1 MKVAV
6 DTSPLKTEHMARG
19 IGAYTKNLVEEFKS
33 GKWDFDFVFFDNSK
47 IPQSADL
54 VHYPYFDLYFRTLPF
69 RKNKPR
75 VVTIHDVIP
84 LVFPQ
89 HYPAG
94 IKGRIN
100 FFFQKIALNNV
111 DAVICDSKT
120 SKEDIANKLSFPKS
134 KIHVVYL
141 AASPNFRK
149 IDDQKF
155 LNGISEKYKLPK
167 KFVLYVGD
175 VNWHKNIGN
184 MLKAIKISNV
194 DLVMVGKAL
203 VDSRL
208 PESRKINDLIKK
220 LKLDNQIVKIGF
232 IEERDLTAIYNL
244 AKVTLLPSYYEG
256 FGLPVLESM
265 ACGTPVVASNVSS
278 IPEISEDTIFFCDP
292 ADPQDIAKKIEDV
305 FGLSQDKLDSLS
317 QKLQKESEK
326 YSWHR
331 VAVETANVYRSVM
344 NK

>member
-1 MKVAV
+1 MKVAI
-6 DTSPLKTEHMARG
+6 DTSPLISGHESRG

-33 GKWDFDFVFFDNSK
+33 GKWDFDFIFFDGKNYSAD
-47 IPQSADL
+47 ADL
-54 VHYPYFDLYFRTLPF
+54 VHYPYFDLYFRTLPL
-69 RKNKPR
+69 RRDKVR
-75 VVTIHDVIP
+75 IVTIHDVIP

-89 HYPAG
+89 HYPVG
-94 IKGRIN
+94 LKGRIN
-100 FFFQKIALNNV
+100 FFFQKIALKNV

-120 SKEDIANKLSFPKS
+120 SKEDIANKLPVPKS

-141 AASPNFRK
+141 AASSSFKK

-155 LNGISEKYKLPK
+155 LNGISKKYKLPK
-167 KFVLYVGD
+167 KFALYVGD

-208 PESRKINDLIKK
+208 PESRKINDLTKK

-256 FGLPVLESM
+256 FGLPVLESLSFR
-265 ACGTPVVASNVSS
+265 ARPV
-278 IPEISEDTIFFCDP
+278 FF
-292 ADPQDIAKKIEDV
+292 
-305 FGLSQDKLDSLS
+305 
-317 QKLQKESEK
+317 
-326 YSWHR
+326 R
-331 VAVETANVYRSVM
+331 
-344 NK
+344 

>member
-1 MKVAV
+1 MRIAI
-6 DTSPLKTEHMARG
+6 DISPLKTGHESRG

-33 GKWDFDFVFFDNSK
+33 EKWDFDFVFFDGKNY
-47 IPQSADL
+47 PTDVDL
-54 VHYPYFDLYFRTLPF
+54 VHYSYFDLYYRTLPL
-69 RKNKPR
+69 RRDKVR
-75 VVTIHDVIP
+75 IVTIHDVIP

-89 HYPAG
+89 HYPVG

-100 FFFQKIALNNV
+100 FFFQKIALKNV
-111 DAVICDSKT
+111 DAIICDSKT
-120 SKEDIANKLSFPKS
+120 SKEDTANKLSFPKS

-141 AASPNFRK
+141 AASSSFKK

-155 LNGISEKYKLPK
+155 LNEVSSKYKLPK

-175 VNWHKNIGN
+175 VNWHKNIEN
-184 MLKAIKISNV
+184 MLKAVKISNI

-265 ACGTPVVASNVSS
+265 AFGNPGVASKVL
-278 IPEISEDTIFFCDP
+278 F
-292 ADPQDIAKKIEDV
+292 
-305 FGLSQDKLDSLS
+305 
-317 QKLQKESEK
+317 
-326 YSWHR
+326 
-331 VAVETANVYRSVM
+331 
-344 NK
+344 